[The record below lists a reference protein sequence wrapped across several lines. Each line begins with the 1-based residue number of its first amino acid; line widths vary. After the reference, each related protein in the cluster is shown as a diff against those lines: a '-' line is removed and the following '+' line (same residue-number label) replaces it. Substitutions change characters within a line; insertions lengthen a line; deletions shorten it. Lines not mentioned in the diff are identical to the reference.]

1 MRIIKPLSRGKLTGT
16 TSVML
21 DRNTVIKDLE
31 KEEVHKY
38 LGADESNGMQHAE
51 IKEKIKKECYTR
63 VWAILKTELDSAIH
77 IEVINTLAIPVV
89 AYSFNIINWT
99 IPEISR
105 HDTKII
111 VINM

>member
-1 MRIIKPLSRGKLTGT
+1 
-16 TSVML
+16 ML

-63 VWAILKTELDSAIH
+63 V
-77 IEVINTLAIPVV
+77 
-89 AYSFNIINWT
+89 
-99 IPEISR
+99 
-105 HDTKII
+105 
-111 VINM
+111 

>member
-21 DRNTVIKDLE
+21 DRNKVIKDLE

-51 IKEKIKKECYTR
+51 IK
-63 VWAILKTELDSAIH
+63 
-77 IEVINTLAIPVV
+77 
-89 AYSFNIINWT
+89 
-99 IPEISR
+99 
-105 HDTKII
+105 
-111 VINM
+111 

>member
-38 LGADESNGMQHAE
+38 LGADESNGTQHAE
-51 IKEKIKKECYTR
+51 IK
-63 VWAILKTELDSAIH
+63 
-77 IEVINTLAIPVV
+77 
-89 AYSFNIINWT
+89 
-99 IPEISR
+99 
-105 HDTKII
+105 
-111 VINM
+111 